1 MKITINIEKVEK
13 QPIEYE
19 LDCYGQ
25 WSKTEYS
32 EDEVIINIHEKEEDK
47 PKTKYENKKGMGY

>member
-1 MKITINIEKVEK
+1 MKITINIEKEEK

-19 LDCYGQ
+19 VDCYGQ

-32 EDEVIINIHEKEEDK
+32 EDEVIINIREKEEDK